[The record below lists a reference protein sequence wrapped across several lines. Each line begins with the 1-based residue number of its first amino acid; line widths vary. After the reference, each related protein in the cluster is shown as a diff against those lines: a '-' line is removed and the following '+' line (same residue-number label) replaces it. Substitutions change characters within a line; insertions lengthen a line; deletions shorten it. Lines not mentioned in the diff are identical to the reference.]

1 VIDGLEERLKAAEY
15 AARVN
20 YPDGYR
26 DAWLEMI
33 AHCNEVK
40 ADRFRLEQTIRSDF
54 HEVDQQLR
62 DRIARLT
69 LALNDIASS
78 SPIPTPHEGWEFCRD
93 VARNVLSE
101 AAEQDA
107 LAISSPIGNDQ

>member
-1 VIDGLEERLKAAEY
+1 
-15 AARVN
+15 
-20 YPDGYR
+20 
-26 DAWLEMI
+26 M
-33 AHCNEVK
+33 
-40 ADRFRLEQTIRSDF
+40 IRSEF

-107 LAISSPIGNDQ
+107 LAISSPERGAE

>member
-1 VIDGLEERLKAAEY
+1 
-15 AARVN
+15 
-20 YPDGYR
+20 
-26 DAWLEMI
+26 M
-33 AHCNEVK
+33 
-40 ADRFRLEQTIRSDF
+40 IRSDF

-69 LALNDIASS
+69 MALNDIASS

-107 LAISSPIGNDQ
+107 LAISSPSRNTEAE